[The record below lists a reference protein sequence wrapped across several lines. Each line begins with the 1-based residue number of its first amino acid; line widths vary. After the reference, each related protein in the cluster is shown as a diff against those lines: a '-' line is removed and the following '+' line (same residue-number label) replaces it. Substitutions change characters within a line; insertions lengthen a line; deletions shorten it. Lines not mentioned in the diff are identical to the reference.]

1 MKILSLDLL
10 RYGPFTGLSLDFS
23 AKPRA
28 LHVIF
33 GSNAVGKSTTLR
45 AVLGFLFE
53 MPKDTQDAH
62 DRDYKKLR
70 VGALLAAEDGR
81 TLQLVRRKGLKQT
94 LLDPAEQPVDEG
106 QLQAL
111 LGGVTEEQYKVMFGL
126 SHEALVRGGEALLK
140 GGGDLG
146 ESLFAAG
153 LGGTRVHAVLER
165 LGEQADEIFTPL
177 GKHKKK
183 LNAALESYKTAKK
196 GAVDRS
202 QPAKEWEQLQKDLA
216 GGQARASTLAREL
229 SELQAKHRHL
239 SRTAQALVPI
249 AERDRILGM
258 LKEHEGAVFLPE
270 TAPEARRKAENTL
283 AEAEPREERLGR
295 EIADLTAQMDRLPV
309 PEALL
314 AQGASITAIRDG
326 LGNHKKAAGVDL
338 PRLRGELR
346 QLEDTLESI
355 LGRLGRRVP
364 LEEVGSLVV
373 AQGVEARI
381 RALLK
386 QRIGLERDLAGAV
399 KGLAEAES
407 KLGGERSRLGALP
420 ALVDVTALARTHE
433 VVQRDGDLEKVLGD
447 LRGEVTAMAARLEAG
462 LSALGVAQLSLE
474 RVGALPVPA
483 RETVEV
489 FARDFTE
496 RESERRSLAKT
507 LAERKKRF
515 GELERE
521 IEALRRGEQV
531 PMEGDLAAARRER
544 EGHWKRVRQA
554 WLGDPAEEGAS
565 SGGAAL
571 SASEIAGHHEASARR
586 ADELSD
592 RLRREADRVAKFATL
607 SADRDRAARDIEES
621 VAAAE
626 RGRTAEEAE
635 QGRWQAAWAAA
646 GIAPRSPGEMQAFLA
661 RYQKLAEDKA
671 RFEEVRRREQAQKE
685 RIEGHREA
693 LAAALEALGMAAGPR
708 HGLLA
713 LVAHARDVVERAGK
727 GQREREAAVKEVR
740 RGEGEVEALS
750 GALAARQREHG
761 AWAEQWSSAMLALG
775 LAASTGTEEAEE
787 VLALHADLARQG
799 DGARELRRR
808 IAGIERDAAEFT
820 AQVEGLAR
828 LSAPDLAGIPLEQ
841 AAAALLD
848 RFAAGET
855 NRRLKQAL
863 EKELKEKQQDLL
875 ATREKRR
882 GAERALKQ
890 LMEEARAQDVSELV
904 AAEDRSAVARKLRQD
919 REIVEMRLST
929 IGGGLSVEALLE
941 ECRGTNADAL
951 AQGLVE
957 VERQIADVDQE
968 RTRVN
973 EDVGQLRQRLLSMD
987 GSDLAAEEL
996 TRAEQH
1002 LASISALV
1010 DDYARAK
1017 LAADLLRRAMEQY
1030 REKNQGPLV
1039 RRASELFARLS
1050 LGTFSGLRGDHDE
1063 QDRPVLRCVPRAG
1076 DPVEVRALSDGTRDQ
1091 LFLALRVASLEQ
1103 YFTKSEPLPL
1113 VLDDVLIHFDDA
1125 RARAA
1130 LEVLGELSQRTQILF
1145 FTHHARLAE
1154 LAEATLPASALCR
1167 HDLDELAA
1175 KAAVNVTAP

>member
-10 RYGPFTGLSLDFS
+10 RYGPFAGLSLDFS
-23 AKPRA
+23 TKPRA

-62 DRDYKKLR
+62 DREYKKLR

-94 LLDPAEQPVDEG
+94 LLDPAERPVDEG

-126 SHEALVRGGEALLK
+126 SHEALVDGGEALLK

-153 LGGTRVHAVLER
+153 LGGTRVHAVLEK
-165 LGEQADEIFTPL
+165 LDAQAEEIFTPL

-183 LNAALESYKTAKK
+183 LNAALESYKSAKK
-196 GAVDRS
+196 GAADRS

-216 GGQARASTLAREL
+216 GGQARAAILAREL
-229 SELQAKHRHL
+229 SALHAKQRRL
-239 SRTAQALVPI
+239 SRMEQALVPI

-270 TAPEARRKAENTL
+270 TAPEARRKAESTL
-283 AEAEPREERLGR
+283 AETEPREERLGR
-295 EIADLTAQMDRLPV
+295 EIADLTAQMERLPV

-314 AQGASITAIRDG
+314 AHGASITAIQDG

-346 QLEDTLESI
+346 QIEDTIESL
-355 LGRLGRRVP
+355 LGRIGRRVP
-364 LEEVGSLVV
+364 VEEVGSLAV
-373 AQGVEARI
+373 APGVEARV
-381 RALLK
+381 RTLLK
-386 QRIGLERDLAGAV
+386 QRIGLERDLAGAA
-399 KGLAEAES
+399 KGLTEAEN
-407 KLGGERSRLGALP
+407 KLVGERIKLAALP
-420 ALVDVTALARTHE
+420 APVDVTALVRTHE
-433 VVQRDGDLEKVLGD
+433 IVQRDGDLEKVLGE
-447 LRGEVTAMAARLEAG
+447 LRGEATAIAARLEAG

-474 RVGALPVPA
+474 KVGALPVPLP
-483 RETVEV
+483 ETVEV
-489 FARDFTE
+489 FARDFAARDAE
-496 RESERRSLAKT
+496 RKSLANL

-521 IEALRRGEQV
+521 IEALRRGEDL
-531 PMEGDLAAARRER
+531 PTEGDLATARRER
-544 EGHWKRVRQA
+544 EGQWKRVRQA
-554 WLGDPAEEGAS
+554 WLGEPADEGTA
-565 SGGAAL
+565 GAGL
-571 SASEIAGHHEASARR
+571 SARELADHHETSARR

-621 VAAAE
+621 VTAAE
-626 RGRTAEEAE
+626 RARATEEAE
-635 QGRWQAAWAAA
+635 QGRWQADWTAA
-646 GIAPRSPGEMQAFLA
+646 GITPRSPGEMLAFLG
-661 RYQKLAEDKA
+661 RYQKLVEEKA
-671 RFEEVRRREQAQKE
+671 RLEEVRRREQAQRE

-693 LAAALEALGMAAGPR
+693 LAATLEALGVAAGPR

-713 LVAHARDVVERAGK
+713 LVAHARDVVERVGK
-727 GQREREAAVKEVR
+727 AQREREAAAKEVR
-740 RGEGEVEALS
+740 RGEVEVQGLS
-750 GALAARQREHG
+750 GALAGLQREQA
-761 AWAEQWSSAMLALG
+761 AWAEQWAAVMLALG
-775 LAASTGTEEAEE
+775 GSATTGIEEAEE
-787 VLALHADLARQG
+787 ALKLRADLAQQG
-799 DGARELRRR
+799 NGARELRRR
-808 IAGIERDAAEFT
+808 IAGIERDAADFK

-828 LSAPDLAGIPLEQ
+828 LAAPDLAGIPLEQ
-841 AAAALLD
+841 AAAALLERSED
-848 RFAAGET
+848 GKT
-855 NRRLKQAL
+855 NRQLKQAL

-919 REIVEMRLST
+919 REILEMQLST

-951 AQGLVE
+951 AQDLAE
-957 VERQIADVDQE
+957 AERQIADVDQK

-973 EDVGQLRQRLLSMD
+973 EEVGQLRQRLLSMD

-996 TRAEQH
+996 MRAEQH

-1050 LGTFSGLRGDHDE
+1050 LGTFSGLRGDHDD

-1145 FTHHARLAE
+1145 FTHHARLVE
-1154 LAEATLPASALCR
+1154 LAEATLSASVLCR
-1167 HDLDELAA
+1167 HDLDDLVA

>member
-23 AKPRA
+23 ANPRA

-94 LLDPAEQPVDEG
+94 LLDTAEQPMDER

-126 SHEALVRGGEALLK
+126 SHEALVDGGVALLK

-153 LGGTRVHAVLER
+153 LGGTRVHAVLEK
-165 LGEQADEIFTPL
+165 LDAEAEEIFTPL

-183 LNAALESYKTAKK
+183 LNAALESYKSAKK
-196 GAVDRS
+196 GAADRS

-216 GGQARASTLAREL
+216 DGQAHAATLAREL
-229 SELQAKHRHL
+229 SELQAKQRRL
-239 SRTAQALVPI
+239 SRMEQALVPI

-258 LKEHEGAVFLPE
+258 LKEHEGAVFLSE
-270 TAPEARRKAENTL
+270 TAPEARRKAESTL
-283 AEAEPREERLGR
+283 AETEPREERLGR
-295 EIADLTAQMDRLPV
+295 EIADLTAQMERLPV

-314 AQGASITAIRDG
+314 AQGASITAIQDG

-346 QLEDTLESI
+346 QIEDTIESL

-364 LEEVGSLVV
+364 VEEVGSLAV
-373 AQGVEARI
+373 APGVEARV

-386 QRIGLERDLAGAV
+386 QRIGLERDLAGAT
-399 KGLAEAES
+399 KALTEAEN
-407 KLGGERSRLGALP
+407 KLGGERIKLAAQP
-420 ALVDVTALARTHE
+420 APVDVTALVRTHE
-433 VVQRDGDLEKVLGD
+433 IVQRDGDLEKVLGE
-447 LRGEVTAMAARLEAG
+447 LRGEAKTMAARLEAE
-462 LSALGVAQLSLE
+462 LSALGVTHLSLE
-474 RVGALPVPA
+474 KVGALPVPLP
-483 RETVEV
+483 ETVEM
-489 FARDFTE
+489 FARDFAARDTE
-496 RESERRSLAKT
+496 RKSLANS

-521 IEALRRGEQV
+521 IEALRRGEEV
-531 PMEGDLAAARRER
+531 PTEGDLATARRER
-544 EGHWKRVRQA
+544 DGHWKRVRQA
-554 WLGDPAEEGAS
+554 WLGEPAEEGAA
-565 SGGAAL
+565 GAGL
-571 SASEIAGHHEASARR
+571 SAHEIADHHETSGRR

-607 SADRDRAARDIEES
+607 SADRDQAARGIKES
-621 VAAAE
+621 VTAAE
-626 RGRTAEEAE
+626 QARTAEEAE
-635 QGRWQAAWAAA
+635 QGRWQAAWTAA
-646 GIAPRSPGEMQAFLA
+646 GIVPRSPGEMLAFLG
-661 RYQKLAEDKA
+661 RYQKLVEEKA
-671 RFEEVRRREQAQKE
+671 RLEEVRRREQAQRE

-693 LAAALEALGMAAGPR
+693 LAGALEALGVAAGPR

-713 LVAHARDVVERAGK
+713 LVAHAREVAEREGK
-727 GQREREAAVKEVR
+727 AQREREAVAKEVR
-740 RGEGEVEALS
+740 RWEIEVEGLS
-750 GALAARQREHG
+750 GALAGRQREQM
-761 AWAEQWSSAMLALG
+761 AWAEQWSAVMLALG
-775 LAASTGTEEAEE
+775 GSAATGIEEAEE
-787 VLALHADLARQG
+787 VLTLRADLAQQG
-799 DGARELRRR
+799 KGARELRRR
-808 IAGIERDAAEFT
+808 IAGIERDAADFKV
-820 AQVEGLAR
+820 QVEGLAR
-828 LSAPDLAGIPLEQ
+828 LTAPDLAGIPLEQ
-841 AAAALLD
+841 AAAALLERSKD
-848 RFAAGET
+848 GET
-855 NRRLKQAL
+855 NRQLKQAL
-863 EKELKEKQQDLL
+863 EKDLKEKQQDLL

-929 IGGGLSVEALLE
+929 TGGGLSVEALLE
-941 ECRGTNADAL
+941 ECRGTNADTL
-951 AQGLVE
+951 AQRLAE
-957 VERQIADVDQE
+957 VERQIADVDRE

-973 EDVGQLRQRLLSMD
+973 EEVGQLRQRLLSMD

-1050 LGTFSGLRGDHDE
+1050 LGTFSGLRGDRDD
-1063 QDRPVLRCVPRAG
+1063 QDRPMLRCVPRAG

-1130 LEVLGELSQRTQILF
+1130 LDVLGELSQRTQILF
-1145 FTHHARLAE
+1145 FTHHARLVE
-1154 LAEATLPASALCR
+1154 LAEATLPASTLCR
-1167 HDLDELAA
+1167 HDLDDLVA